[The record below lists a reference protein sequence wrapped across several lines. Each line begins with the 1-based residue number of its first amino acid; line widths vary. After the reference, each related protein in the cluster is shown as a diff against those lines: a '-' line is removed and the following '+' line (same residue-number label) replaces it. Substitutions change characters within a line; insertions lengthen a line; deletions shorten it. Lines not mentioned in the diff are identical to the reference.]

1 MGNYMLAPEQP
12 IENRN
17 YAYDE
22 DIVSDD
28 GRIWF
33 DFYVVY
39 DDNQHQKMHFKHLIL

>member
-1 MGNYMLAPEQP
+1 MGNFMLAPEQP

-28 GRIWF
+28 GRIWLIIIMPRLS
-33 DFYVVY
+33 
-39 DDNQHQKMHFKHLIL
+39 NQLNQMQAIL

>member
-28 GRIWF
+28 GRIW
-33 DFYVVY
+33 
-39 DDNQHQKMHFKHLIL
+39 LILSFRTLEPTQLN